1 MPANPEIRGQA
12 ALIEK
17 VTRFYSKAMAGAQ
30 KARAWLKRRQLDDD
44 TLQHFQAGYAGGRLL
59 QTLPGEGDEPRK
71 SLQNL
76 GILTPGGEEFF
87 LNNITIPLLDGDG
100 GIVGM
105 AGIPVAGGE
114 DVLMPGS
121 PTSLWNAPA
130 VKLYSEL
137 LLTTSLL
144 DGLSL
149 HKAGFPHACAVV
161 GKHFK
166 LMDLNLLHDAGVRK
180 IILLG
185 PQGSVKLLLEQ
196 LAGFAT
202 RSHTLAVNDL
212 LAERGLPALV
222 AEVDQILSG
231 TVGTTGDGRQEPI
244 DQGFAVSFGRRR
256 YEALGIE
263 KNARRLKITLKT
275 ERFGKLHVDTL
286 DLYHAKSRKTLL
298 QDLCCFFEESP
309 QIVEGDIAKLIKLSE
324 DFSPEAPGAAAVPI
338 AAMSGEDRREA
349 EAFGKSDKMKEIIL
363 RDFDACGLVG
373 EETNKLL
380 CYLAAISRK
389 TEDPISVLVLS
400 SSGAGKSTL
409 QDTTLLLCP
418 PEDVIKLTSLTGKA
432 LFYKGAKSLKHKIL
446 ALEEESGAQQ
456 ASYAIR
462 NLISAGEL
470 IIETT
475 VKDLGSG
482 RMTTM
487 QNRVEGPTTVFITT
501 TNPDV
506 DPETRSRFFVTGV
519 DESREQTR
527 AILDSQRKRRT
538 WEGRPSR
545 ETREAIM
552 RKHRNFQRLLK
563 DLAVVNPYAE
573 KLTYTDDRLQSR
585 RDQPK
590 YLNLINAL
598 AFLRQMTK
606 EVKNRDN
613 RQYVEVDEADI
624 ALANELAAEILG
636 KSLDDLNTVSRD
648 LLLQIERMVEKRVE
662 NDTDPETGAMPQRQ
676 DITFTRRD
684 IREYTGWP
692 HTRVARYLRQLMDME
707 FILARSGKTGWRY
720 VYTLALDCHAGESP
734 SVLFDRSPV
743 HLTTTCSAPDQL
755 PKKSQRVDKEDIE
768 GKSDHLTTKG

>member
-1 MPANPEIRGQA
+1 MPETTNQPKETTEDQNEKPALPEVRGQA
-12 ALIEK
+12 GLIEK
-17 VTRFYSKAMAGAQ
+17 VAKFYSKAISSAQ
-30 KARAWLKRRQLDDD
+30 KSRAWLKRRQLDDD
-44 TLQHFQAGYAGGRLL
+44 ILQHFQFGYASGRLL
-59 QTLPGEGDEPRK
+59 HALPSQGEEPRK
-71 SLQNL
+71 SLQHL

-87 LNNITIPLLDGDG
+87 LHCVTAPLLDGDG
-100 GIVGM
+100 GIVAM
-105 AGIPVAGGE
+105 AGAPVAGGE
-114 DVLMPGS
+114 DLLLRSS
-121 PTSLWNAPA
+121 PTALWNAPA

-137 LLTTSLL
+137 LLTTNLV

-161 GKHFK
+161 GKHLK
-166 LMDLNLLHDAGVRK
+166 SMDLNLLHDAGVRR

-185 PQGSVKLLLEQ
+185 PRDSAKLLLEQ
-196 LAGFAT
+196 LAGFSAKFQP
-202 RSHTLAVNDL
+202 LAVNEFLVDK
-212 LAERGLPALV
+212 GLPELV
-222 AEVDQILSG
+222 AEVDRIISATAGSG
-231 TVGTTGDGRQEPI
+231 GDGRIEAS

-256 YEALGIE
+256 YEVLGID

-286 DLYHAKSRKTLL
+286 DLYHAKGRKTLL
-298 QDLCCFFEESP
+298 QDLCCFFEEAP
-309 QIVEGDIAKLIKLSE
+309 QLVEGDLVKLIKLCE
-324 DFSPEAPGAAAVPI
+324 DFLPQANREAAVSFV
-338 AAMSGEDRREA
+338 AMSEQDRQEA
-349 EAFGKSDKMKEIIL
+349 EAFGKAENLKEIIL
-363 RDFDACGLVG
+363 QDFETCGLVG
-373 EETNKLL
+373 EESNKLL

-389 TEDPISVLVLS
+389 TEDPISVLILS

-409 QDTTLLLCP
+409 QDATLLLCP

-446 ALEEESGAQQ
+446 ALEEESGAHQ

-470 IIETT
+470 TIETT

-538 WEGRPSR
+538 WEGRS
-545 ETREAIM
+545 TREHREAVI
-552 RKHRNFQRLLK
+552 RKQRNFQRLLK
-563 DLAVVNPYAE
+563 TLSVVNPYAE

-590 YLNLINAL
+590 YLNLINAV

-606 EVKNRDN
+606 TVKNRNGRD
-613 RQYVEVDEADI
+613 YVEVDEADL
-624 ALANELAAEILG
+624 ALANELATEILG

-648 LLLQIERMVEKRVE
+648 LLLQIETMVEERVE
-662 NDTDPETGAMPQRQ
+662 HDTDPETAAKPRRQ

-684 IREYTGWP
+684 IRQYTGWP
-692 HTRVARYLRQLMDME
+692 HTRVVRYLKQLLDME
-707 FILARSGKTGWRY
+707 YLVVESRCFGFSYRYRLAFTG
-720 VYTLALDCHAGESP
+720 TTAGQA
-734 SVLFDRSPV
+734 
-743 HLTTTCSAPDQL
+743 TCFTGEPPAGGYP
-755 PKKSQRVDKEDIE
+755 
-768 GKSDHLTTKG
+768 G